1 MHHPAFL
8 AVSVVAVACSCGSII
23 PTREVQHQSACV
35 WVTWSSA
42 LNLNWT
48 LCYAHCS
55 RPSKTSPLPYAWL
68 RGYSQSGHPRTQI
81 LWLQVD
87 KLTTSSQDS
96 HQGPSSL
103 PGICSEGS
111 PRPGSSL
118 FQVLTIP
125 ALFKEAHLSME
136 EQRLYRRCRFSES
149 NQDP

>member
-8 AVSVVAVACSCGSII
+8 AVSVVACSCGSII
-23 PTREVQHQSACV
+23 PTREVQHQSASV

-55 RPSKTSPLPYAWL
+55 RPSRTSPLPYAWL

-81 LWLQVD
+81 LWAPSGQAHYTL
-87 KLTTSSQDS
+87 SGFPP
-96 HQGPSSL
+96 GPNSL

-118 FQVLTIP
+118 FRVLTIP
-125 ALFKEAHLSME
+125 DLFKEAHLSME
-136 EQRLYRRCRFSES
+136 GQRLYRRCRFSES